1 MNETVTYGG
10 AVAPRVGVM
19 AARQRP
25 ARTRKPYTRQRDQIG
40 RSEATP
46 TQGMAKR
53 QERGGAVDLSVESH

>member
-1 MNETVTYGG
+1 
-10 AVAPRVGVM
+10 M

-25 ARTRKPYTRQRDQIG
+25 ARTRKPYTRRRDQIG